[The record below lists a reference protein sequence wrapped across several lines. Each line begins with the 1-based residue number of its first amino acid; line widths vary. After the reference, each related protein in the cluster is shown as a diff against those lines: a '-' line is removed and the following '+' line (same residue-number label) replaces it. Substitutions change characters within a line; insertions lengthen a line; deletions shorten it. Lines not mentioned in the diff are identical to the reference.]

1 MKINIR
7 PKDCRFIVDQE
18 KRKVICIID
27 NTENKLFDFIDYGF
41 GVWYNPKCPLEFG
54 HTIMEKL
61 RMPRRFTGVATC
73 APDDE
78 WNEEIGRAIAY
89 GKAKYKFNVSL
100 FKRGNYLV
108 NYMDEYIAKLARQF
122 DEYGERVSRN
132 EAKRDEWLDKAV
144 GIKEE

>member
-41 GVWYNPKCPLEFG
+41 SPWSNCKCPLDFG
-54 HTIMEKL
+54 RTVMEKL
-61 RMPRRFTGVATC
+61 KMPRRFTGVATC
-73 APDDE
+73 ADNDP
-78 WNEEIGRAIAY
+78 WNEEVGRAIAY
-89 GKAKYKFNVSL
+89 GKAKHKFNVSL

-108 NYMDEYIAKLARQF
+108 NYMDEYIGKLARQF
-122 DEYGERVSRN
+122 DEYGERVSKN
-132 EAKRDEWLDKAV
+132 ENKREEWISDRVEK
-144 GIKEE
+144 

>member
-7 PKDCRFIVDQE
+7 PKDCKFIVDQE
-18 KRKVICIID
+18 KRKVVCIID
-27 NTENKLFDFIDYGF
+27 NTENKLFYFIDYF
-41 GVWYNPKCPLEFG
+41 GPWSNRKCPLEFG
-54 HTIMEKL
+54 RTVTEKL
-61 RMPRRFTGVATC
+61 KMPRRFTGIATC
-73 APDDE
+73 APNDE